1 MENKLKAGL
10 YLVPTPIGNL
20 EDITLRALR
29 VLKECDLIACEDTRH
44 SGMLLKKYQ
53 IEKQLLSYHDYN
65 EAEKS
70 TYIAELIQNGKV
82 VALISDA
89 GSPCISDPGF
99 KIVNLCNQLNLPII
113 PLPGATAF
121 VPALSVSGFAIHNF
135 TFLGFPPQKKGR
147 QTFLKNL
154 LEKNETLIVYES
166 SHRIL
171 KFIKEL
177 KEYGLN
183 QRKICLCREISKVFE
198 SFKIGTSDEVITY
211 LNKPEN
217 QKGEFVVVI
226 DSKES

>member
-29 VLKECDLIACEDTRH
+29 VLKECDIIACEDTRH

-70 TYIAELIQNGKV
+70 GYIAELIQNGKI

-147 QTFLKNL
+147 QTFIKNL
-154 LEKNETLIVYES
+154 IEREETLIVYES

-177 KEYGLN
+177 QEFGLAE
-183 QRKICLCREISKVFE
+183 RKICLAREISKLFE
-198 SFKIGTSDEVITY
+198 SFKIGNSNEIITY
-211 LNKPEN
+211 LNKAEN
-217 QKGEFVVVI
+217 QKGEFVVVL
-226 DSKES
+226 DAKE

>member
-44 SGMLLKKYQ
+44 SGMMLKKYQ
-53 IEKQLLSYHDYN
+53 IEKKLISYHDYN
-65 EAEKS
+65 EADKS
-70 TYIAELIQNGKV
+70 HYIAELIQSGKI

-99 KIVNLCNQLNLPII
+99 KIVNLCNHFNLLIV

-121 VPALSVSGFAIHNF
+121 VPALTVSGFAIHNF

-147 QTFLKNL
+147 QTFIKNM
-154 LEKNETLIVYES
+154 LERQETVIVYES

-171 KFIKEL
+171 KFVNEL
-177 KEYGLN
+177 QEFGLGE
-183 QRKICLCREISKVFE
+183 RRICLAREISKVFE
-198 SFKIGTSDEVITY
+198 SFKIGNATEVLNY
-211 LNKPEN
+211 LKKAEN
-217 QKGEFVVVI
+217 QKGEFVLVI
-226 DSKES
+226 EEKK